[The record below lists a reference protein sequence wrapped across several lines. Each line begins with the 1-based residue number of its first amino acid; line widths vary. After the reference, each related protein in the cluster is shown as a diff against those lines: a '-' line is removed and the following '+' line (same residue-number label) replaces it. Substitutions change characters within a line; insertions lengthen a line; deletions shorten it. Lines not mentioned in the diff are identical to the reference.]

1 MLDGAPNVVVFWF
14 TCNRSPEEGVEV
26 RRMGGGEVRGMGGGV
41 RFVENVIIICTAIDS
56 CVKLQYV

>member
-26 RRMGGGEVRGMGGGV
+26 RRMGGGGGG

>member
-26 RRMGGGEVRGMGGGV
+26 RRMGGGGGEVCGECYYNMYCY
-41 RFVENVIIICTAIDS
+41 RFVCKITI
-56 CVKLQYV
+56 CVKLI